1 MKVWKKV
8 ISVCL
13 MLALVVTL
21 VPVTKAEAK
30 NKTTKDTLLVG
41 EKVTYSIYGGK
52 IKSVSTSKKSVATVK
67 KSGYKVIVTA
77 KKKGSATVKIKT
89 TSGTLTYKLTIK
101 TNSFSYSMK
110 KMTDG
115 GILVTIKN
123 NSGVY
128 MDSAKF
134 QYTLKTADG
143 AVVESDTVSVY
154 YMIPGKLAYA
164 RIYYNKYSFDPDVSR
179 CTLAMIDHYRNLTST
194 YKYTNRTSS
203 IKYSVNTSGS
213 SNTITFTNSSKVS
226 VSGSVAILY
235 KDAAGNVIDY
245 DSASLYLSANGVYTK
260 NLYPP
265 TGGYASIQVI
275 PRAYSMVRK

>member
-1 MKVWKKV
+1 MKTWKKV
-8 ISVCL
+8 VSVCL
-13 MLALVVTL
+13 MLALVVSL
-21 VPVTKAEAK
+21 VPVTKTEAK

-67 KSGYKVIVTA
+67 KSGYKVMVTA
-77 KKKGSATVKIKT
+77 KKKGSASIKIKT
-89 TSGTLTYKLTIK
+89 TNGTLTYKLTVK
-101 TNSFSYSMK
+101 KNSFSYSMK

-134 QYTLKTADG
+134 QYTLKNADG

-164 RIYYNKYSFDPDVSR
+164 QIYYNKYSFDPDVSR
-179 CTLAMIDHYRNLTST
+179 CTLAMVDHYRNLTSS

-203 IKYSVNTSGS
+203 IKYSLNEAGS
-213 SNTITFTNSSKVS
+213 NKTITFSNTSKVTI
-226 VSGSVAILY
+226 SGKADIFY

-245 DSASLYLSANGVYTK
+245 DSASLYLSAKGVYTK

-265 TGGYASIQVI
+265 TGGYASIQII
-275 PRAYSMVRK
+275 PRAYSMTRK